1 MSNGVLKD
9 ILLAQGELD
18 RYYEGAVPLNLW
30 RALNVKRGGHLFALV
45 ESPFKMSN
53 GRVRRPDIT
62 IENGWV
68 RVRSAPRGISTF
80 DRVGVPT
87 GKDWVY
93 YKIPKGTVL
102 PAGLAVV
109 KDPYNEQMQATHHT
123 IAPAY
128 DMPITMF
135 RLLLSQLAASA
146 LKESA

>member
-1 MSNGVLKD
+1 M
-9 ILLAQGELD
+9 
-18 RYYEGAVPLNLW
+18 
-30 RALNVKRGGHLFALV
+30 
-45 ESPFKMSN
+45 
-53 GRVRRPDIT
+53 
-62 IENGWV
+62 
-68 RVRSAPRGISTF
+68 RSAPRGISTF
-80 DRVGVPT
+80 DRAGVPA

-93 YKIPKGTVL
+93 YKIPKGTAL

-109 KDPYNEQMQATHHT
+109 KDSYNEQMQATHYS